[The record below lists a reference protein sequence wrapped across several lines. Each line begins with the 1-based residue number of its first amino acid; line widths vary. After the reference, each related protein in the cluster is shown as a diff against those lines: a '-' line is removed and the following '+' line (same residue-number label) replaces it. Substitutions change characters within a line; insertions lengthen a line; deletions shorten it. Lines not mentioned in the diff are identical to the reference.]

1 MQEPLIPDLVTG
13 AAVFSAR
20 TRDDMN
26 VADVYTISLY
36 CLDGSGNEVARST
49 YLRSDVE

>member
-1 MQEPLIPDLVTG
+1 
-13 AAVFSAR
+13 
-20 TRDDMN
+20 MN